1 MFRVL
6 PALLVLVACGG
17 AAPEA
22 TAPEAAAPEAPAAPA
37 APPPDNTPN
46 SNANAKAANDPVPG
60 TIAGAAFTKSA
71 LEAAKAAVQPQMK
84 FDEAGVKLITLVG
97 PPTKQEGDTISW
109 SVADGADC
117 ATLSVSKAGDAV
129 GAVSLVTVPGACN

>member
-22 TAPEAAAPEAPAAPA
+22 PAAPA

-46 SNANAKAANDPVPG
+46 ANANAANAPVPG

>member
-22 TAPEAAAPEAPAAPA
+22 TPAAPEAPAAPA
-37 APPPDNTPN
+37 APPDNTPN
-46 SNANAKAANDPVPG
+46 ANANANANAANAPVAG
-60 TIAGAAFTKSA
+60 VVAGAPITKA
-71 LEAAKAAVQPQMK
+71 TLESAKASIQPMMK

-109 SVADGADC
+109 SVADGAEC
-117 ATLSVSKAGDAV
+117 ATLSVSKNGEEV
-129 GAVSLVTVPGACN
+129 GAVSLVTVAGACN

>member
-17 AAPEA
+17 A
-22 TAPEAAAPEAPAAPA
+22 APEAAAPEAPAAPA

-46 SNANAKAANDPVPG
+46 ANANAANAPVPG

>member
-1 MFRVL
+1 MVRVL

-46 SNANAKAANDPVPG
+46 ANAANAPVPG